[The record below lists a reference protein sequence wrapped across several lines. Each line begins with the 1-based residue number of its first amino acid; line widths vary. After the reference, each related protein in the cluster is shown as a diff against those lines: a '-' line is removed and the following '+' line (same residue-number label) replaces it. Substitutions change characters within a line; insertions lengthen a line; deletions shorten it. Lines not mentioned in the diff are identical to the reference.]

1 MPLKLKLNTFQ
12 RKLKKLLLNTN
23 QSKESGKEFNIFQY
37 KLKSFITQKEIT
49 TSHNQEKLFKEVTL
63 NQIKAPP
70 MSQVKVESELKLYT
84 KPDIFQLD
92 KLLTQLD
99 IKEDILKED

>member
-1 MPLKLKLNTFQ
+1 M
-12 RKLKKLLLNTN
+12 LNTN
-23 QSKESGKEFNIFQY
+23 QSKEFGKESNIFQS

-49 TSHNQEKLFKEVTL
+49 TSHNQEKLFKEATL

-70 MSQVKVESELKLYT
+70 MSQAKVESELKLYI
-84 KPDIFQLD
+84 KPDTFQLE
-92 KLLTQLD
+92 LLTQLD